1 MSNINIKHNNIFV
14 HVPKTAG
21 TSMEI
26 HDFVGGNSH
35 ASAKVLRQIVGEKK
49 WEEMFTW
56 GFVRNPL
63 DRFVSAFFHE
73 PRTHS
78 FQRNNKGFREFVYFM
93 GRMGIDIEGS
103 INGAGHHHHHFVPQ
117 HYFLCD
123 YAPDK
128 LGYKVIVDFVGNFST
143 LREDWADV
151 CNKIGVGFPQELTH
165 ERKSNHAH
173 YSSYYAGDPALVEI
187 VKELYKDDY
196 QTFGDLLSIGEEM
209 L

>member
-1 MSNINIKHNNIFV
+1 MSNINMKYNNIFI
-14 HVPKTAG
+14 HNPKTAG

-35 ASAKVLRQIVGEKK
+35 ATAQVLKDIVGEKE
-49 WEEMFTW
+49 WNRMFTW

-73 PRTHS
+73 PRTHN

-93 GRMGIDIEGS
+93 DKMGIDIPGS

-117 HYFLCD
+117 YYFLCD
-123 YAPDK
+123 SDD
-128 LGYKVIVDFVGNFST
+128 KVIVDFIGRFSN
-143 LREDWADV
+143 LKEDWDFV
-151 CNKIGVGFPQELTH
+151 CNKIGVGIPQELTK
-165 ERKSNHAH
+165 ERPSNHAH
-173 YSSYYAGDPALVEI
+173 YSSYYAGDEKLI
-187 VKELYKDDY
+187 GMVKKLYEKDY
-196 QTFGDLLSIGEEM
+196 KILGDFSINNGGRM